1 VSRPFLSI
9 VTPTWNRAYTL
20 ARLADSIA
28 AQGSRDFEWI
38 LVDDGST
45 DETPEL
51 AEALSGRGDLPA
63 FLFRRKPNGG
73 KHTALNEALEL
84 ATGEYVLVVDSDD
97 ALPPDAVERIAR
109 ALVPYRSDPGVAGL
123 VGLRADPAGAVIGD
137 RFPEGA
143 PPRDLATI
151 SFRERVG
158 GDKAEVV
165 RLEVL
170 KRYPFPVLA
179 GERFLGEGVVWH
191 RMAFDGLRFATV
203 NDAFYLCDY
212 RPDGLSA
219 RSLALRIANPKG
231 TLLYY
236 GESLKLDLPPGA
248 LVRQALNLARF
259 AAHAGFPRGWL
270 EPVPGTRRHLARAL
284 VPAGAMIALLDRLL
298 AGFGGG
304 RLPRRRP
311 AA

>member
-1 VSRPFLSI
+1 LNRPFLSI

-45 DETPEL
+45 DETPVL
-51 AEALSGRGDLPA
+51 AEAFSSRADLPA
-63 FLFRRKPNGG
+63 FRFRRKLNGG
-73 KHTALNEALEL
+73 KHTALNEAFGL
-84 ATGEYVLVVDSDD
+84 ASGEYVLIVDSDD

-109 ALVPYRSDPGVAGL
+109 ALAPFRADPGVAGL
-123 VGLRADPAGAVIGD
+123 VGLRADPAGVVIGD

-143 PPRDLATI
+143 PARDLGTI

-170 KRYPFPVLA
+170 KRYPFPVFE

-191 RMAFDGLRFATV
+191 RMALDGLRFATV
-203 NDAFYLCDY
+203 NDPFYLCDY

-219 RSLALRIANPKG
+219 RSLALRIGNPRG

-236 GESLKLDLPPGA
+236 GESLRLDLPTGA
-248 LVRQALNLARF
+248 LLRQALNLARF

-270 EPVPGTRRHLARAL
+270 TPVPAAHRLFALALAPL
-284 VPAGAMIALLDRLL
+284 GLLAAFVDRLS
-298 AGFGGG
+298 ARMRGE
-304 RLPRRRP
+304 RLPRRRV